1 MTDQPQQ
8 PQPPL
13 NREETRLKM
22 RLSRL
27 LGPYVRVDDE
37 SLTDPEFVREVVDRF
52 FECHPP
58 SRGVA

>member
-1 MTDQPQQ
+1 MEETTPI
-8 PQPPL
+8 PL

-37 SLTDPEFVREVVDRF
+37 GLIDDDFVKVVVERF
-52 FECHPP
+52 FEHRPQ
-58 SRGVA
+58 